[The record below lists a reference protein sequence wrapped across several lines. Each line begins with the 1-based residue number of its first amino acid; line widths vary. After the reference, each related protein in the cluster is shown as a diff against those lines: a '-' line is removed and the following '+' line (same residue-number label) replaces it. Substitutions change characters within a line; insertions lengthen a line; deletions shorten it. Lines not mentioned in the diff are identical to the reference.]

1 MQYTYTQSGKVG
13 TLSYQEKGGDICTYS
28 YTYDKDEKPTKAVYP
43 DKSYTTWT
51 YDSLRRNTKAVYSP
65 TEKAKDA
72 AKLYTVKTYKDSRLP
87 DSGATKNATTAFVSS
102 YTNRFGSSGA
112 AVSSYSYTY
121 DNWGNIRAIADGNGK
136 VRIYTYND
144 YGEVIRAEEAYADGT
159 AAVYEY
165 TYDAGGNITE
175 EKVKRGTAHYENVVS
190 IASNTEAGLANNK
203 QLCFDT
209 AEISVNTYG
218 YANVWKDQLTSYRI
232 GDTTYN
238 ISYDGAG
245 NPISYMGAS
254 LTWNETGNLT
264 SIQTGASPYMTSGVN
279 QAATDQTIA
288 YTYLSDGTR
297 RTKTVN
303 GRTTTYHYNNGLL
316 LSEITVSAGTANGND
331 STSSNVGSNAN
342 SSDAETLSYYYGST
356 GKLAFVTYRKGN
368 NTPVS
373 YFYAYNGQGD
383 VIALCRSSDSV
394 LIGTYEYDLWGRPVS
409 VKEATAGI
417 DINGILT
424 KNPFRY
430 RGYYYD
436 EETGF
441 YYLNAR
447 YHDSAYA
454 ESKST
459 SSTCLACA
467 RMIP

>member
-1 MQYTYTQSGKVG
+1 M
-13 TLSYQEKGGDICTYS
+13 
-28 YTYDKDEKPTKAVYP
+28 
-43 DKSYTTWT
+43 
-51 YDSLRRNTKAVYSP
+51 
-65 TEKAKDA
+65 
-72 AKLYTVKTYKDSRLP
+72 
-87 DSGATKNATTAFVSS
+87 
-102 YTNRFGSSGA
+102 
-112 AVSSYSYTY
+112 
-121 DNWGNIRAIADGNGK
+121 
-136 VRIYTYND
+136 
-144 YGEVIRAEEAYADGT
+144 
-159 AAVYEY
+159 
-165 TYDAGGNITE
+165 
-175 EKVKRGTAHYENVVS
+175 
-190 IASNTEAGLANNK
+190 ANNK

-218 YANVWKDQLTSYRI
+218 YADVWKDQLTSYRI

-264 SIQTGASPYMTSGVN
+264 SIQTGASPYMASGAN
-279 QAATDQTIA
+279 RTIA

-316 LSEITVSAGTANGND
+316 LSETTVSATNGN
-331 STSSNVGSNAN
+331 GSNNVN

-356 GKLAFVTYRKGN
+356 GKLASVTYQKGA

-383 VIALCRSSDSV
+383 VIALYRSSDSV

-417 DINGILT
+417 DVNSILT

-447 YHDSAYA
+447 YYDPQVRRFISADDMAYLGADGTITGYNLFAYCANNPNEYEDQTGHSAAEIPQLMQSAIPEIPQIIQTMILEIEEILSSLTPAYA
-454 ESKST
+454 TFAVMPAVDGPIPIMDAIALTGAVVITVGGIGYGLYETLDNYLPSTEKSYSIT
-459 SSTCLACA
+459 EYDPDPYA
-467 RMIP
+467 RPGQKKQNRERKEKKRRNNNWEDRSGRRRINPPKKHTPGKDHRKY